1 MSAGEYRE
9 NFSIDAAHPA
19 LPGHFPGRP
28 VVPGVILLDR
38 VAAALE
44 RWRGARIAGL
54 AQVKFLRPLLPDQC
68 VELVLEDG
76 GTSMRFRILH
86 GQATIASGS
95 IETRSG
101 QVAP

>member
-28 VVPGVILLDR
+28 VVPGVVLLDR

-44 RWRGARIAGL
+44 RWRGVRIGGL

-76 GTSMRFRILH
+76 GTSMRFHILH
-86 GQATIASGS
+86 AQATIASGS
-95 IETRSG
+95 IQIEPGRL
-101 QVAP
+101 AP